1 MPSGAIFGSGSP
13 NRRAALRSQS
23 VPVALPAENKRP
35 KKVQS
40 VTWDGSLWT
49 GERAEG
55 RSDRNEAGRAAWQAL
70 LPGVVTNCHFS
81 AASNPGTDM
90 LLVGLSFG
98 AAFEFNNLFNTTF
111 ALDFSWSWPGPPLAD
126 PQLGMIPVLAALVSL
141 LNYAEGLYSGMA
153 PAPQQVRNMLAKS
166 VAWAILL
173 TSAAFLSSANHPV
186 RAGAAVAG
194 GFLAYG
200 ALWTWRKWRWWRTAQ
215 RRARGQGRRN
225 VLIVGAGSL
234 GREVA
239 EALSRDFE
247 GERVLAGFLDEN
259 VPVDGEIR
267 GRPEDLTTIARAHF
281 VDEVIL
287 AIPNQPGLAHRV
299 AREARRCRLD
309 IRAVP
314 ELLDQSRYGGVE
326 HLGHLPLLTVHQ
338 EPVPILGPLLKRAF
352 DVVSSAAALLVAAPL
367 FAGIAAAVKLD
378 SPGPVFY
385 RAPRAGRKGRT
396 FPCFKFRTMTAD
408 ADSLKEALRERN
420 ERCGPFFK
428 ISDDPR
434 ITRLGRLLRRYSL
447 DELPQLWNVL
457 RGEMSMVGPRPH
469 PLDDCRRYQ
478 LEYLRRLD
486 VSPGITGLWQVTAR
500 HDSSFQR
507 GLALDL
513 YYIAHWNF
521 WIDLRILCR
530 TAAVVLKGSGK

>member
-1 MPSGAIFGSGSP
+1 
-13 NRRAALRSQS
+13 
-23 VPVALPAENKRP
+23 
-35 KKVQS
+35 
-40 VTWDGSLWT
+40 
-49 GERAEG
+49 
-55 RSDRNEAGRAAWQAL
+55 L
-70 LPGVVTNCHFS
+70 LPGVVTHCHFS
-81 AASNPGTDM
+81 AASNPVTDM

-98 AAFEFNNLFNTTF
+98 AAFEFNNLLNRTF
-111 ALDFSWSWPGPPLAD
+111 ARAFSWQSPGPPVAG
-126 PQLGMIPVLAALVSL
+126 PQWGMIPVLAALVSL
-141 LNYAEGLYSGMA
+141 LNCSEGLYSGMT
-153 PAPQQVRNMLAKS
+153 PSRQQVRSTLAKS

-173 TSAAFLSSANHPV
+173 ISATVLSSAHHPL
-186 RAGAAVAG
+186 RAGAVVAG

-309 IRAVP
+309 IRTVP
-314 ELLDQSRYGGVE
+314 ELLGQSRYGGVE

-513 YYIAHWNF
+513 YYIEHWNF
-521 WIDLRILCR
+521 WIDLRILCK
-530 TAAVVLKGSGK
+530 TAAVVLEGSGK